1 MYFNLVLTKSQYNQG
16 VVKEWNAMDRK
27 LCKNRDRRMLSGVLA
42 GFSDYLGI
50 DVTILRI
57 GFVIVAIFTEIF
69 PLLIL
74 YVILAVLMPDC
85 DKELI
90 NERQD
95 KSYGPEVKEDP
106 WKRQEHSEGPR
117 VERKNEG
124 PAYRKAGGSYVP
136 KDDGY
141 GPEGYREVKEDDKVQ

>member
-1 MYFNLVLTKSQYNQG
+1 MQ
-16 VVKEWNAMDRK
+16 MDRK

-57 GFVIVAIFTEIF
+57 GFVIVAIFTELF

-85 DKELI
+85 DRVYG
-90 NERQD
+90 NESQNR
-95 KSYGPEVKEDP
+95 SYGPEVKADP
-106 WKRQEHSEGPR
+106 WAKQEHSEGPR
-117 VERKNEG
+117 VERKAEG